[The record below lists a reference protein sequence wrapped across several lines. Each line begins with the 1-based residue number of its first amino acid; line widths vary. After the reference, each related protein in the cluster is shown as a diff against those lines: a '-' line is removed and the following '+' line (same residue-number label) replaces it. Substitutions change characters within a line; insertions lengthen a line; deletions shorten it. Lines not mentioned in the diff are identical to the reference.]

1 MKAEVFQGVIA
12 QEIPIIYNLNLVL
25 PKVKYAKL
33 EALEI
38 SRNRMSLIPVQ
49 ERWKEAGDQTGA
61 LRDPMSVTTVK
72 TPS

>member
-1 MKAEVFQGVIA
+1 MMAEVFQGAIA
-12 QEIPIIYNLNLVL
+12 QEIPIIYHLNLVL

-33 EALEI
+33 EAVEI
-38 SRNRMSLIPVQ
+38 SHNCMSLIPVQ

-61 LRDPMSVTTVK
+61 LRDQMSIITVK

>member
-12 QEIPIIYNLNLVL
+12 QEIPIIHNLNLVL
-25 PKVKYAKL
+25 PKVKYTKL
-33 EALEI
+33 EAVEV
-38 SRNRMSLIPVQ
+38 SGNRMLLIPVQ

-61 LRDPMSVTTVK
+61 LRDQMSVTTVK